1 VFASKALVEVPTKT
15 CLVCA
20 VPFTIEDM
28 IPLVLSS
35 EETNQKR
42 AELIAKKP
50 AKEKKGKLIKRIV

>member
-20 VPFTIEDM
+20 VSFTPEDL

-42 AELIAKKP
+42 AELLAKKP
-50 AKEKKGKLIKRIV
+50 AAKEKKGTLL